1 MKHFISFIALF
12 LIIGLSSCEDV
23 IQVKLDKGE
32 PVITIDAFINDLPTL
47 QKIRLTKTSDYFSQD
62 SNTPLSDATVKIK
75 DLDANI
81 SYTFNEKSPGNYIY
95 EASVSDNFGK
105 IGHRYELSV
114 TYQEQTFTA
123 TTRLNRTTRIDSL
136 ISKYEDGGGFGDGKT
151 GYRYSF
157 LGFDVPGDTTDYY
170 WIKSYKNGV
179 FFNKGSNINICIDAA
194 YGNGADGFPFIPPIA
209 EGITPFGELFNKNDT
224 CRVEIHSINR
234 ETFNFL
240 TQVQNQTTNSG
251 LFATNPENI
260 KTNIRCIS
268 NSRTKVVGWFE
279 MSAVSFKEKI
289 TP

>member
-1 MKHFISFIALF
+1 MKRFLPLVALF

-32 PVITIDAFINDLPTL
+32 PIITIDAFINDLPSS

-62 SNTPLSDATVKIK
+62 SNSPISDATVKIR
-75 DLDANI
+75 DVDTDV
-81 SYTFNEKSPGNYIY
+81 SYIFNEKSPGNYSY
-95 EASVSDNFGK
+95 ERSVSDNFGK
-105 IGHRYELSV
+105 IGHRYELTV
-114 TYQEQTFTA
+114 NYQGQTFTA

-136 ISKYEDGGGFGDGKT
+136 IMKYEDGSGFGNGKT
-151 GYRYSF
+151 GYRFSF
-157 LGFDVPGDTTDYY
+157 LGFDVPGDTADYY
-170 WIKSYKNGV
+170 WIKSYKNSI

-194 YGNGADGFPFIPPIA
+194 YGNGADGFPFIPPIS
-209 EGITPFGELFNKNDT
+209 EGVTPFGELFNKNDT

-240 TQVQNQTTNSG
+240 TQVQKQTTNSG

-260 KTNIRCIS
+260 KTNIRCS
-268 NSRTKVVGWFE
+268 SDSRIKVVGWFE
-279 MSAVSFKEKI
+279 MSAVSSKEKI